1 LPRSV
6 CLESAIKQRI
16 KKKLKEMIPT
26 YDIKLKEIS
35 NLTDVEQY
43 KLWSERAEESLGLK
57 DK

>member
-1 LPRSV
+1 LPGI
-6 CLESAIKQRI
+6 CNKAEN

-26 YDIKLKEIS
+26 YDIKLKEFS